1 MMLCVVKPFD
11 NWSLPAVDDIKF
23 IVNSDLD
30 TLGTYIFDDETEK
43 HIITISKEKNGHLE
57 TVIKTMCHEMIHMK
71 RYKSQHWDK
80 HDRVFRKYAIT
91 VANALGFDG
100 NEL

>member
-1 MMLCVVKPFD
+1 MMLRVLKPFSG
-11 NWSLPAVDDIKF
+11 WSLPLVDDVKF
-23 IVNSDLD
+23 IVSVD
-30 TLGTYIFDDETEK
+30 TDCLGTYIYDEELER

-57 TVIKTMCHEMIHMK
+57 TVIKTMAHEMIHMK

-91 VANALGFDG
+91 VANALGFDPQ
-100 NEL
+100 EL